1 MKRRDKVEESGLL
14 NGISMEE
21 VVPVFE
27 AVLEAYPMIMLVN
40 LTQNTYTMIKE
51 DGFLADELPKSGV
64 YDNIVDYA
72 VQNVHPNYQRLL
84 VDCFSREHLLKIFAQ
99 GKKESFAKVYQKG
112 RGKDYQWVS
121 VNVIRV
127 QDKDGDIRE
136 VCMNK
141 ILGPEQGIEFERM
154 SGGPVAV

>member
-1 MKRRDKVEESGLL
+1 MKCRDKAEESGML

-51 DGFLADELPKSGV
+51 DGFLADELPKRGV
-64 YDNIVDYA
+64 YDDIIDYA
-72 VQNVHPNYQRLL
+72 VQIVHPNYQRLL
-84 VDCFSREHLLKIFAQ
+84 IDCFSRENLLKIFAQ
-99 GKKESFAKVYQKG
+99 GKKESYAKIYQKG

-154 SGGPVAV
+154 SGGPAVV